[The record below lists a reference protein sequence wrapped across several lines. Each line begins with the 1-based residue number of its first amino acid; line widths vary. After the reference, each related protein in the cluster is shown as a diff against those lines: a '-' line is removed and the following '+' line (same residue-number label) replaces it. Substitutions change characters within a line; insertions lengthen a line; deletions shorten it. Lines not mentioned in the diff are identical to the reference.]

1 MINKIL
7 STLCILFIC
16 GIAAQV
22 SAKNDDIGLSVNI
35 TMTKVG
41 DIMEELL
48 PIILNNDRYNN
59 PDNGPFIEKNID
71 NLVQLFS
78 KARPHFEGKTA
89 TFKISYD
96 VLLKH
101 INEAKE
107 TYKTNS
113 VYTQNLL
120 REITSICT
128 SCHTQDSQ
136 KRTLF
141 KGANRE
147 SFANDLDYAEFNF
160 LTRNYPEAINYFDKY
175 LLASNKKTNEKQIL
189 SALNRE
195 LLIYT
200 QIYNNPVKGAEH
212 FQNYVNSK
220 KFSRYVNTSLG
231 EWLVGLQELK
241 NSDLIKA
248 NLDDFDNLEA
258 AVYKVIGATDKYDSA
273 VIPTKR
279 KKVSYIWLR
288 GQLYRYFMHKS
299 EKQEIPKLLFW
310 LSIIDRATNYSH
322 YYSFADLYL
331 TECILKYTQHPF
343 AKLCFD
349 EYEDYVTFSYS
360 GSMGTNLPEDVKKE
374 LERLEKLVYP
384 Q

>member
-7 STLCILFIC
+7 LSLCILFVC

-35 TMTKVG
+35 TMSKVG

-48 PIILNNDRYNN
+48 PIILNNERYND
-59 PDNGPFIEKNID
+59 PDNSPFIENKIQD
-71 NLVQLFS
+71 LVQLFS
-78 KARPHFEGKTA
+78 KARPHFEGKTE

-96 VLLKH
+96 VLLLNIK
-101 INEAKE
+101 EAQNA
-107 TYKTNS
+107 YKTNS

-128 SCHTQDSQ
+128 SCHTQDAKQ
-136 KRTLF
+136 RTLF

-160 LTRNYPEAINYFDKY
+160 LTRNYPDAIKYFDKY
-175 LLASNKKTNEKQIL
+175 LLASKKGTNEKQIL

-212 FQNYVNSK
+212 FQKYVATK
-220 KFSRYVNTSLG
+220 KFSRYVNANLG
-231 EWLVGLQELK
+231 EWVEGLENLK
-241 NSDLIKA
+241 NSDLLKT
-248 NLDDFDNLEA
+248 NLDDFNNLETT
-258 AVYKVIGATDKYDSA
+258 VYKVFGATNKYDSA
-273 VIPTKR
+273 VVPSKR
-279 KKVSYIWLR
+279 KVVSYIWLR
-288 GQLYRYFMHKS
+288 GQLYRYFMDKS

-331 TECILKYTQHPF
+331 TECIVKYTQDPF

-360 GSMGTNLPEDVKKE
+360 GSMGTNLPPDVKKE
-374 LERLEKLVYP
+374 LERLEKMVYP